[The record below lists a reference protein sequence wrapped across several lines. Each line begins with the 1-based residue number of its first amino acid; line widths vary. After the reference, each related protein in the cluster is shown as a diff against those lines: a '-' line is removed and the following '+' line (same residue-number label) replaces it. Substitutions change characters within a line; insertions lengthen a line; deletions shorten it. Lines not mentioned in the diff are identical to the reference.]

1 MKEVALITGASSGL
15 GRDFAVIHANS
26 KKDVV
31 IVARSEDKLLELKS
45 ELEETYGITVK
56 VIVKDLSI
64 YESAIEIYNELKA
77 ENIEIKYLINNAG
90 FGGIGKFHE
99 RDWQNDMQMINLNI
113 MALTHLSRLF
123 INDFVE
129 KNEGRILNISST
141 ASLIPGPLQAVYFAT
156 KAYVTSFSNALSEEL
171 SDTNISVTALLPGA
185 TETKFGAVSGMDK
198 TMMFKN
204 TAKSM
209 DVAKDGYNAMMN
221 EKINK
226 ISGLPLAMKLAMKFT
241 ALLPTKMILK
251 TVKKM
256 QQT

>member
-1 MKEVALITGASSGL
+1 
-15 GRDFAVIHANS
+15 
-26 KKDVV
+26 
-31 IVARSEDKLLELKS
+31 
-45 ELEETYGITVK
+45 
-56 VIVKDLSI
+56 
-64 YESAIEIYNELKA
+64 
-77 ENIEIKYLINNAG
+77 
-90 FGGIGKFHE
+90 
-99 RDWQNDMQMINLNI
+99 MQMINLNI